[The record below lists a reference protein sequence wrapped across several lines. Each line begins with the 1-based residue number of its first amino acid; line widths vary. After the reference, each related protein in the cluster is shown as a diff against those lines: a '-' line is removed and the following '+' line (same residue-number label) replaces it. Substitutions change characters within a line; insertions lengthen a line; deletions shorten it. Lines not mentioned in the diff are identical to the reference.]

1 MRTPGRHNF
10 PRSPVPT
17 SYPSSQFHFG
27 SPRAVCAKG
36 THPSL
41 IPEKLP
47 FFFSSTYGNP
57 FCNPLCFQIHAGMGG
72 YTLPRQE
79 LSLARH
85 FARPL
90 FSYAYKLQISQLL
103 SFHIHGN
110 WWGVYPL
117 RRCCVVK
124 NDILGAAAARRRLH
138 YPSSQIAG
146 KGRRRGRWILR
157 LAFGAGL
164 VGVSLWGI
172 RACRELFGHSMVPGD
187 SAIDLSY
194 QGLAAGAAWFVFFA
208 PLAAAGVA
216 LLWST
221 LWKMGA
227 FALAAEWFARLAEP
241 GRASPA
247 HEKQGGASAGRAE
260 ADPHGLESLSAL
272 EVTRLERLARR
283 IVVLLGST
291 VGSLLAGVGIFGL
304 GYLWLSSRTHSG
316 SAISGTLGAA

>member
-1 MRTPGRHNF
+1 
-10 PRSPVPT
+10 
-17 SYPSSQFHFG
+17 
-27 SPRAVCAKG
+27 
-36 THPSL
+36 
-41 IPEKLP
+41 
-47 FFFSSTYGNP
+47 
-57 FCNPLCFQIHAGMGG
+57 
-72 YTLPRQE
+72 
-79 LSLARH
+79 
-85 FARPL
+85 
-90 FSYAYKLQISQLL
+90 
-103 SFHIHGN
+103 
-110 WWGVYPL
+110 
-117 RRCCVVK
+117 
-124 NDILGAAAARRRLH
+124 
-138 YPSSQIAG
+138 
-146 KGRRRGRWILR
+146 
-157 LAFGAGL
+157 
-164 VGVSLWGI
+164 
-172 RACRELFGHSMVPGD
+172 MVPGD

-316 SAISGTLGAA
+316 SAISGTLGAARITIEFAILSGMSLVAGLVVLRQTFTGENKGWLAPLRVFTNLVLARWWKERRTQEKKARMPEDRQIR